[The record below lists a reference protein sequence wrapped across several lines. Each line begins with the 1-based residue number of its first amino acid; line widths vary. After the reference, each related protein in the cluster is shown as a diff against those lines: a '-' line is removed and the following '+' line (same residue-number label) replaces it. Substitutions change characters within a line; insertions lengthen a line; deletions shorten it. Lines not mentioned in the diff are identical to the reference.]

1 MSKKIVKKIKWKE
14 EILGTTFAAIP
25 VFGFLLFN
33 IVPIAMAIYM
43 SFCKVS
49 GYDITT
55 ATYVGFDNFKYL
67 FTNENSD
74 FWLSVKNTL
83 YALLSLPLSLCG
95 SIFIAALLNKNK
107 WMTKT
112 LRIIYFLPYAC
123 SVVAVT
129 AMWKW
134 IFDYNYGIL
143 NSIFVSLGLGR
154 VGWLTE
160 SSMFMPSML
169 IMNVWSGMGYGII
182 LLSAAL
188 TNLPKSVQEAAI
200 LDGAGPVRTFF
211 SVILPCISPTI
222 FFLLS
227 IGLING
233 LQVFPAFQVMAA
245 DGGPN
250 KAGLTSVFFIYRAIN
265 SNMFIE
271 GMGIACAATMV
282 LTLFIAGIV
291 VANFKL
297 QKLWVHYD

>member
-1 MSKKIVKKIKWKE
+1 MGKNREKKIKWKE
-14 EILGTTFAAIP
+14 ELIGTSFAVIP
-25 VFGFLLFN
+25 VLGFLLFN
-33 IVPIAMAIYM
+33 IVPIAMAVYM

-55 ATYVGFDNFKYL
+55 AVFNSFENYKYI
-67 FTNENSD
+67 FTDQNSD
-74 FWLSVKNTL
+74 FWLSIKNTL

-95 SIFIAALLNKNK
+95 SVLVAALLNKNK
-107 WMTKT
+107 WMTKA

-123 SVVAVT
+123 SVVAIT
-129 AMWKW
+129 SMWKW

-143 NSIFVSLGLGR
+143 NSFLVSLGFDR

-182 LLSAAL
+182 LLTAAL

-200 LDGAGPVRTFF
+200 LDGAGPARSFI
-211 SVILPCISPTI
+211 SVELPCISPTI
-222 FFLLS
+222 FFLVS

-233 LQVFPAFQVMAA
+233 LQAFPAFQVMAA

-265 SNMFIE
+265 SNVFIE
-271 GMGIACAATMV
+271 GMGVACAATMI
-282 LTLFIAGIV
+282 LTLLIAGIV

>member
-1 MSKKIVKKIKWKE
+1 MSAKIVKKIKWKE

-43 SFCKVS
+43 SVCEVS

-55 ATYVGFDNFKYL
+55 ATYVGFDNFIYL
-67 FTNENSD
+67 FTDQNSD

-95 SIFIAALLNKNK
+95 SILVAALLNKNK

-123 SVVAVT
+123 SVVAIT
-129 AMWKW
+129 AMWRW

-143 NSIFVSLGLGR
+143 NSVFVSLGLGR
-154 VGWLTE
+154 IGWLTE
-160 SSMFMPSML
+160 S
-169 IMNVWSGMGYGII
+169 
-182 LLSAAL
+182 
-188 TNLPKSVQEAAI
+188 TNLPKSIQEAAI
-200 LDGAGPVRTFF
+200 LDGAGPVRAFF
-211 SVILPCISPTI
+211 SVVLPCISPTI
-222 FFLLS
+222 FFLVS

-233 LQVFPAFQVMAA
+233 LQAFPAFQVMAA

-265 SNMFIE
+265 SNIFIE
-271 GMGIACAATMV
+271 GMGVACAATMI

-291 VANFKL
+291 VTNFKL